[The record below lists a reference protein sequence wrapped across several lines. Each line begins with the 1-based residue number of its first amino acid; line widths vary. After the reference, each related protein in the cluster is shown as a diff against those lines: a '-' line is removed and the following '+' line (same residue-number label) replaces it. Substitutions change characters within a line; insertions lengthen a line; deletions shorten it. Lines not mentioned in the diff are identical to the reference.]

1 MCAGSG
7 EPTPESLTKPSQ
19 VLEFTRAARASRHSA
34 DSVPEMPKHLTEA
47 ATFED
52 MLDLTVQ
59 RRAHRVFVVDAQQ
72 QPVAIATL
80 TDLMYAMAGE
90 EPTGRPQVT

>member
-1 MCAGSG
+1 M
-7 EPTPESLTKPSQ
+7 PESLTKPSQ

-52 MLDLTVQ
+52 MLDLTVAAT
-59 RRAHRVFVVDAQQ
+59 RAPCVYCGRATAASCDCDADG
-72 QPVAIATL
+72 PDVCH
-80 TDLMYAMAGE
+80 G
-90 EPTGRPQVT
+90 G